1 MTADKQE
8 VPTSGAVGG
17 EAAKEAA
24 LIATF
29 YGPRGGQWVNPLHDE
44 LSQSLPKP
52 PGAFVDC
59 FKPPGDAAHDAIA
72 IQLALNVPGEAAKG
86 WKDARQTLQSILSG
100 AMALKG
106 IWGHTLIYQAELSEG
121 VDPDSALEEL
131 LPAIRRLHSSN
142 DLGPLAAVKMSGGRL
157 WLLGIPDR
165 GDGLETGTVYA
176 ALSPPEKAEALQAMF
191 YGPVAMLL
199 EPDLIAHKGYYL
211 MRQYRGEHLE
221 NMFEVSADKLRQ
233 TTSELLGGLSS
244 NTLKTDKLD
253 ELADK
258 YRSLLRVVA
267 KLRELHTA
275 LVKQK
280 GNYER
285 SSKTRPGGGEVI
297 GFHSEHL
304 ETATLELNLRL
315 EELQYV
321 QEPADK
327 AMSMA
332 QLKENENHEARQVR
346 TEAWLA
352 AVALSLA
359 LAKIIDH
366 EATWALLT
374 LLASAFLS
382 IELTDH
388 MRETPRAIM
397 VIVATQI
404 LIVGTVAV
412 IGGLLV
418 NKFVGKAR
426 GVRKARGLTLP
437 PET

>member
-1 MTADKQE
+1 LTADKQE

-29 YGPRGGQWVNPLHDE
+29 YGPRGDQWINRLYDK
-44 LSQSLPKP
+44 LSQKLPKAP
-52 PGAFVDC
+52 EAFLDC
-59 FKPPGDAAHDAIA
+59 FKPPGGAAHDAIA

-86 WKDARQTLQSILSG
+86 WKDARQTLQSILSDLWRP
-100 AMALKG
+100 LKG
-106 IWGHTLIYQAELSEG
+106 TWGQTLIYQAELSEG

-131 LPAIRRLHSSN
+131 LPAIRQLHSSN
-142 DLGPLAAVKMSGGRL
+142 DLSPLAAVKVSGGRL

-165 GDGLETGTVYA
+165 GEGLEAATVYA
-176 ALSPPEKAEALQAMF
+176 ALSPPEEAEALQAMF

-211 MRQYRGEHLE
+211 MRQYRGEDLE
-221 NMFEVSADKLRQ
+221 NMFEESADKLRQ

-253 ELADK
+253 ELAGK
-258 YRSLLRVVA
+258 YRSLLPVVA

-285 SSKTRPGGGEVI
+285 SSKTRTGGGEVI
-297 GFHSEHL
+297 GFHREHL
-304 ETATLELNLRL
+304 KTATLELKLKL

-321 QEPADK
+321 LEPADK

-332 QLKENENHEARQVR
+332 QLKENENQEARQVR

-366 EATWALLT
+366 KATWAFLT
-374 LLASAFLS
+374 LIDPALP
-382 IELTDH
+382 IEITRH
-388 MRETPRAIM
+388 TSEEPGGIM
-397 VIVATQI
+397 LLVATQI

-412 IGGLLV
+412 VGGLLV
-418 NKFVGKAR
+418 NKFVGR
-426 GVRKARGLTLP
+426 ARGLTLP